1 MLYDT
6 DTGYDGQPQELM
18 NRKFT
23 VKKYKTLQCTIKR
36 NKHNIKKNKNKWQ
49 TAIGAP
55 ELVTL
60 AVALHMCYEA
70 STLSLT
76 QMTVVWGKDQP

>member
-1 MLYDT
+1 MT
-6 DTGYDGQPQELM
+6 DSH
-18 NRKFT
+18 R
-23 VKKYKTLQCTIKR
+23 
-36 NKHNIKKNKNKWQ
+36 
-49 TAIGAP
+49 AP

-76 QMTVVWGKDQP
+76 QMTVVLGKDQP

>member
-1 MLYDT
+1 
-6 DTGYDGQPQELM
+6 M

-23 VKKYKTLQCTIKR
+23 VTKYKTLQSTIKR
-36 NKHNIKKNKNKWQ
+36 NKHDILKKKKEDRQ
-49 TAIGAP
+49 TAMCAP

-76 QMTVVWGKDQP
+76 QMTVVLGKDQP